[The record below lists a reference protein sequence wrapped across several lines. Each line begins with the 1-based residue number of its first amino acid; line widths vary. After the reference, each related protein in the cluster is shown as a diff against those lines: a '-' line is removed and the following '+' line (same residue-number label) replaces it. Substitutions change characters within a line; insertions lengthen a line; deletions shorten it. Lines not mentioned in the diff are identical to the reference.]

1 MSNNKTIS
9 LEKQKQQKNLE
20 LLLALVKELELAVA
34 LSPVLLPRQSKL
46 LQSTILKLVK
56 QI

>member
-1 MSNNKTIS
+1 VSNNKTIS

-20 LLLALVKELELAVA
+20 LLLALVKELELAIA

-46 LQSTILKLVK
+46 LQSIILKLVK